1 MARGRHRQRSR
12 ISNSGLSHRAAT
24 HRHRAQHQGIEGAA
38 AVGAQTARRS
48 GADLIVM
55 GSHGRTGVA
64 RVLLGSVASKVLMLS
79 AVPVMIVP

>member
-1 MARGRHRQRSR
+1 M
-12 ISNSGLSHRAAT
+12 
-24 HRHRAQHQGIEGAA
+24 
-38 AVGAQTARRS
+38 GAQTARRS